1 MLYMQAQCIFCYINP
16 LVGGGDK
23 KQINNNKNQKRLKTD
38 KQLIVYRFYWSNSFK
53 EHLSKS
59 KGLFKDGTSLIR
71 CITDCRQCCNDAKSV

>member
-38 KQLIVYRFYWSNSFK
+38 KQLIVQILLIKFSQRAPYQ
-53 EHLSKS
+53 EQ
-59 KGLFKDGTSLIR
+59 GT
-71 CITDCRQCCNDAKSV
+71 V